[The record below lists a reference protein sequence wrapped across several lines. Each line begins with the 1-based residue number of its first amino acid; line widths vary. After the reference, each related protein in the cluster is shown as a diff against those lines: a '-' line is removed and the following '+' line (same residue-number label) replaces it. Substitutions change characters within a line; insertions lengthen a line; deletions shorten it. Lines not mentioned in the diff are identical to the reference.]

1 MNSKA
6 LTTIG
11 LCLGMLGV
19 ILIFIWGP
27 PQPNLK
33 PGVSIE
39 LEDNNPVNE
48 TGQTV
53 AEYNQEV
60 IAKKATHACMSRIGL
75 IMVFIGFTCQLISIW
90 IPGNKNKL

>member
-1 MNSKA
+1 MNSKT

-33 PGVSIE
+33 PGVSIMV
-39 LEDNNPVNE
+39 EDSNPVND
-48 TGQTV
+48 TGKTV
-53 AEYNQEV
+53 AEFNQEV
-60 IAKKATHACMSRIGL
+60 IAKKATHKCMSRIGL
-75 IMVFIGFTCQLISIW
+75 IMIFVGFTCQLISIW
-90 IPGNKNKL
+90 IPDKKNKL